1 MPSIKKSRVVKK
13 SSKSKKNIKNHN
25 RLSLNKQNGGAQ
37 MGDIV
42 YGMSDNKSDMWGK
55 IIRQGTKN
63 IKGKIE
69 NVYFLNTINQQT
81 REERYVIIENEGIKW
96 IAKSP
101 QAPHRELLREPARE
115 PARGPAREP
124 RREPAREPPR
134 EPIDDTPLNYIG
146 VVIHPVYG
154 GFDLD
159 KEDMIK
165 LYGKEDNAIIRH
177 DKRVVDLVK
186 KKKNIGKYEKLSII
200 YIPEYMKE
208 YYKIDEYDG
217 LESLKLLD
225 DKYKINEIKK
235 IIESRDNADS
245 KIRNIKYVTE
255 LVIDSIDS

>member
-1 MPSIKKSRVVKK
+1 
-13 SSKSKKNIKNHN
+13 
-25 RLSLNKQNGGAQ
+25 

-42 YGMSDNKSDMWGK
+42 YGISDNKDWGK

-63 IKGKIE
+63 IKGKTE

-96 IAKSP
+96 NAKSP
-101 QAPHRELLREPARE
+101 LPIEASRELYRAPPQAQYREPS
-115 PARGPAREP
+115 
-124 RREPAREPPR
+124 R
-134 EPIDDTPLNYIG
+134 EPIDDTPSNYIG
-146 VVIHPVYG
+146 VVIHRAYG
-154 GFDLD
+154 GFGLD
-159 KEDMIK
+159 KEDMIN
-165 LYGKEDNAIIRH
+165 LYGAEYHDIIRH

-186 KKKNIGKYEKLSII
+186 KKKNIGKYEQLSII

-217 LESLKLLD
+217 LESLELLD

-245 KIRNIKYVTE
+245 KIRNIKYITE
-255 LVIDSIDS
+255 LVIYSIDSEIYKEKFLY